1 MVFVDV
7 VVCIAFGLG
16 LMGMCAAGWL
26 FEVVAVVIGWCVVAF
41 AVPVIAVFAAVWL
54 LVFVVVAG
62 LHLVWVVNMS

>member
-26 FEVVAVVIGWCVVAF
+26 FEVVAVVNGWMHIRIPCTVNELLLSFGHVR
-41 AVPVIAVFAAVWL
+41 AVSTNI
-54 LVFVVVAG
+54 
-62 LHLVWVVNMS
+62 